1 MRSQALTRFQQR
13 WVNVT
18 RVSACFLGEVYDPE
32 KQITA
37 FEEVVR
43 LLRVP
48 AESVA
53 EAGDHVIQGMAH
65 YVLSPHSVS
74 EGLRTFRLIPLPDQV
89 LWRIQSA
96 KVTDPV
102 TGLLVDIGTTFLSN
116 IWVRKITRGFSGEMK
131 GGFEREVIRYVCGA
145 TVQAGDLLDGRNIQ
159 RVYTEQGV
167 LIAET

>member
-1 MRSQALTRFQQR
+1 MRARVFSRFQER

-18 RVSACFLGEVYDPE
+18 RISACFLGETYDPE
-32 KQITA
+32 KQVTA

-53 EAGDHVIQGMAH
+53 AGGDHVIQGMAH

-74 EGLRTFRLIPLPDQV
+74 EGLRIFRLIPLPDQV
-89 LWRIQSA
+89 LWKIQSA

-116 IWVRKITRGFSGEMK
+116 IWARKITRGFSGEMK

-145 TVQAGDLLDGRNIQ
+145 TVQAGDLLDGRKIQ

-167 LIAET
+167 LTAET